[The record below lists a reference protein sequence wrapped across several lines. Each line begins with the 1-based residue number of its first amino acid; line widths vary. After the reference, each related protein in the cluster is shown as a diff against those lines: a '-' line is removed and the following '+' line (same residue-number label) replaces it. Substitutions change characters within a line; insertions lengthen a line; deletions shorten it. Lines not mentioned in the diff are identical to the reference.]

1 MNTPAYVDDVD
12 DDDVD
17 DSDDDDVEDSDDD
30 VDNSDDDVDSSD
42 DDVDSSD
49 DDMDSSDDDVD
60 GKCKEPLRFRR
71 TLPILFAGFLIII
84 EKASLGSS
92 RDEHCVI

>member
-49 DDMDSSDDDVD
+49 DDVD